1 MAAAIDGWR
10 RPPPKEKPRFPFGSR
25 GLLVLGIA
33 ASSVHVRSSL
43 PQVQFEGCGMEIVT
57 GIAGSCVI
65 VPLLMIDNPDN
76 WNVAVPGIIST

>member
-10 RPPPKEKPRFPFGSR
+10 RPTQRKAPVSLRKPGPLGSWNR
-25 GLLVLGIA
+25 RAV
-33 ASSVHVRSSL
+33 SSLRSSL